1 MLRLE
6 PDKTA
11 AETLR
16 SPEGLLPGPGL
27 MSSPDALWVHGRESA
42 VESRYSLRLRKGLR
56 LSPDFKVFSPQSA
69 TVPVPPA
76 TIIGL
81 RIRFDL

>member
-1 MLRLE
+1 
-6 PDKTA
+6 
-11 AETLR
+11 
-16 SPEGLLPGPGL
+16 